1 MNEKLMDCFVNP
13 IKCKLLIEIFSNNR
27 TTAKQLGEKFQDI
40 SKATLYRYLNKMLKD
55 DIIKVAEENKI
66 RGTVEKV
73 YAMKLDIADDVNKI
87 IDENSGEEYAQ
98 LFTQY
103 MMGFLRE
110 FYEYAER
117 KEKDILKDGSGFS
130 VCPVYAS
137 IDEIVEVSKKIASI
151 LEPLRNNSHEEG
163 RRMHSIGVIITPPK
177 EDEGK

>member
-1 MNEKLMDCFVNP
+1 MNDKLMDCFVNQ
-13 IKCKLLIEIFSNNR
+13 IKCKLILEIFSNSR

-40 SKATLYRYLNKMLKD
+40 SKATLYRYLNKMLED
-55 DIIKVAEENKI
+55 DIIKVVEENKI

-73 YAMKLDIADDVNKI
+73 YAMKLDIANDVNKI

-117 KEKDILKDGSGFS
+117 KEKDIIKDGLGFS

-137 IDEIVEVSKKIASI
+137 IDEIVEASKKIASI
-151 LEPLRNNSHEEG
+151 LEPLKNNSQEKG
-163 RRMHSIGVIITPPK
+163 RRMHSIGLIITPPK
-177 EDEGK
+177 EYEGK

>member
-1 MNEKLMDCFVNP
+1 
-13 IKCKLLIEIFSNNR
+13 
-27 TTAKQLGEKFQDI
+27 
-40 SKATLYRYLNKMLKD
+40 MLKD
-55 DIIKVAEENKI
+55 DIIKVVEENKI

-137 IDEIVEVSKKIASI
+137 IDEIVEVSK
-151 LEPLRNNSHEEG
+151 NC
-163 RRMHSIGVIITPPK
+163 
-177 EDEGK
+177 

>member
-1 MNEKLMDCFVNP
+1 
-13 IKCKLLIEIFSNNR
+13 
-27 TTAKQLGEKFQDI
+27 
-40 SKATLYRYLNKMLKD
+40 
-55 DIIKVAEENKI
+55 
-66 RGTVEKV
+66 
-73 YAMKLDIADDVNKI
+73 DVNKI

>member
-13 IKCKLLIEIFSNNR
+13 IKCKLLLEVFSNNR

-55 DIIKVAEENKI
+55 DIIKVVEENKI

-73 YAMKLDIADDVNKI
+73 YAMK